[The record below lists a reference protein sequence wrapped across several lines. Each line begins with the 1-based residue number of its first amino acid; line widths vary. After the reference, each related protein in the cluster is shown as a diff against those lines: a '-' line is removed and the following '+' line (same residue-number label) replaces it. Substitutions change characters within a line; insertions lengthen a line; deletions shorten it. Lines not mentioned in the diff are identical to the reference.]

1 MKIEKKIKLLIWT
14 AVFLACLILD
24 LISKHFIIG
33 IDSEFIPGFISFV
46 YQQNFG
52 AAWSMFSGSTGF
64 LIFVTVLAIALI
76 LIYTIFSKTTSTLF
90 HVSLGLIVGG
100 ALGNLF
106 DRIVFGYVRDFIHLD
121 FMDFPVFNLADS
133 FLTVGVVCLIIHYII
148 EAIKGAKSKKKES

>member
-24 LISKHFIIG
+24 LISKQFIIG

-64 LIFVTVLAIALI
+64 LIFITVLAFALI

-90 HVSLGLIVGG
+90 HV
-100 ALGNLF
+100 
-106 DRIVFGYVRDFIHLD
+106 
-121 FMDFPVFNLADS
+121 LAM
-133 FLTVGVVCLIIHYII
+133 
-148 EAIKGAKSKKKES
+148 